1 MFLTLDHCFQLK
13 YKSIIH
19 KITSSREKVIS
30 SESGEKYAQTKHCL
44 QAKIVQNSC
53 K

>member
-19 KITSSREKVIS
+19 KITSSREKVIY